1 MSMLELMLKYATI
14 DIRYEEATKTVT
26 IGKRMGSFNGMLK
39 NRRFNIVLI
48 GKDTAKALNLDNPE
62 GKMVNYSGKEVR
74 VVL

>member
-1 MSMLELMLKYATI
+1 
-14 DIRYEEATKTVT
+14 
-26 IGKRMGSFNGMLK
+26 MGSFNGMLK